1 MRATSREDSGEL
13 GTTAPGWARGDR
25 IQAEH
30 HGIHDHRELHLML
43 AWNVCSDSRLQTSWK
58 SEKSHET
65 TVLIIDFIGFIHMPC
80 SVTSYERWEKSKSQS
95 PTSRGTEG
103 TKNVFFFSLNNTVHV
118 AFYWIL
124 YSFIGLLAYISK

>member
-1 MRATSREDSGEL
+1 MSWERRPRAGLVETESRQSTMAS
-13 GTTAPGWARGDR
+13 TTTGSWSV
-25 IQAEH
+25 
-30 HGIHDHRELHLML
+30 HLVL

-65 TVLIIDFIGFIHMPC
+65 TVLVIDFIGFIHMPC

-103 TKNVFFFSLNNTVHV
+103 TKNVFFFPLNNTVHV